1 MRAQGI
7 RGALDRHDHRCR
19 APWQRLPPHTPHA
32 HFTRTLLYALLC
44 NLCPQHTTSPRN
56 PPFPQIPR
64 SVPVAM
70 NSSLVLS
77 RLASPSPPSFL
88 LKFLFAARFPVS
100 PSPRNP
106 RPLVLFPFHP
116 ALPLPPRHSFTL
128 PSKTHTRTTALHPI
142 IPPAPL
148 IVGLHPPS
156 LSPRSPPR
164 PHSRLRFPPSPPT
177 VFPPHSQARVGQ
189 L

>member
-1 MRAQGI
+1 MIIGAEP
-7 RGALDRHDHRCR
+7 RGNDYHHIH
-19 APWQRLPPHTPHA
+19 P
-32 HFTRTLLYALLC
+32 TRTLRVPYFMHC
-44 NLCPQHTTSPRN
+44 SVTSVHNTQRPSPRN

-100 PSPRNP
+100 PIPRPRNP